1 MNKQLRQKTL
11 ESLSAVMPITFIVIL
26 LCITIT
32 PMPLAPLMLF
42 LVGAVLLILGMG
54 FFTLGVDMATL
65 PIGELVGTQLAKS
78 GRLVFIIPACFLIG
92 AFVTMAEPDLQVL
105 AGQTPGVP
113 DMLLILSVAAGVG
126 ILLIVAFLRSLFGWS
141 LSRILL
147 IFYAIVFILAIFVPK
162 DFLSVAFDS
171 GGVTT
176 GPITVPFIL
185 TLGVGLSSIGQSK
198 NSESGSFGM
207 VALCSIGPILAT
219 MILGLA
225 FGSSSG
231 TYEPLEIPNI
241 QTTAELSQIFGR
253 EFPEYAREV
262 AFALMPILLFFLF
275 FQIFFL
281 KLRRKKIIKILVGML
296 YSFIGLTLFLTGV
309 NVGFMPAGNYLGQQL
324 ASLPWKWILVPV
336 GMVIGYFIVRAEP
349 AVAVLNQQ
357 VEDVTGGSISRTT
370 MMKGLSIGMAV
381 SVGLSMFRLVS
392 GLPLLPFLAVG
403 YAIALA
409 LTFAVPPIFTSIAF
423 DSGGVA
429 SGAMTATFLLPL
441 AMGACSAV
449 GGDILSDAFGI
460 VAMVAMTPLVILQL
474 IGAVYQRRLRHLP
487 ARPDIIEQDEIIEL
501 EEDESQ

>member
-1 MNKQLRQKTL
+1 M
-11 ESLSAVMPITFIVIL
+11 
-26 LCITIT
+26 
-32 PMPLAPLMLF
+32 
-42 LVGAVLLILGMG
+42 
-54 FFTLGVDMATL
+54 
-65 PIGELVGTQLAKS
+65 
-78 GRLVFIIPACFLIG
+78 
-92 AFVTMAEPDLQVL
+92 
-105 AGQTPGVP
+105 
-113 DMLLILSVAAGVG
+113 
-126 ILLIVAFLRSLFGWS
+126 
-141 LSRILL
+141 
-147 IFYAIVFILAIFVPK
+147 
-162 DFLSVAFDS
+162 
-171 GGVTT
+171 TT

>member
-54 FFTLGVDMATL
+54 FFTLGVDMAML
-65 PIGELVGTQLAKS
+65 PIGEQVGTQLAKS

-126 ILLIVAFLRSLFGWS
+126 IFLIVAFLRSLFGWS

-281 KLRRKKIIKILVGML
+281 KLRRKKSNQDTG
-296 YSFIGLTLFLTGV
+296 GHALFLHRADTLSHRRQR
-309 NVGFMPAGNYLGQQL
+309 GFHAGRKLSGT
-324 ASLPWKWILVPV
+324 A
-336 GMVIGYFIVRAEP
+336 A
-349 AVAVLNQQ
+349 
-357 VEDVTGGSISRTT
+357 
-370 MMKGLSIGMAV
+370 GLSSLEV
-381 SVGLSMFRLVS
+381 
-392 GLPLLPFLAVG
+392 
-403 YAIALA
+403 
-409 LTFAVPPIFTSIAF
+409 
-423 DSGGVA
+423 DSGACRHGHRLFYCPG
-429 SGAMTATFLLPL
+429 GAR
-441 AMGACSAV
+441 CRSAESA
-449 GGDILSDAFGI
+449 GRRRN
-460 VAMVAMTPLVILQL
+460 
-474 IGAVYQRRLRHLP
+474 RRLHLP
-487 ARPDIIEQDEIIEL
+487 HHYDEGLIHRHGRICGFVHVPFGFGPSASAFPCSGIRNSPGTHL
-501 EEDESQ
+501 CCAPYLYFHCI

>member
-1 MNKQLRQKTL
+1 
-11 ESLSAVMPITFIVIL
+11 
-26 LCITIT
+26 
-32 PMPLAPLMLF
+32 MLF

-54 FFTLGVDMATL
+54 FFTLGVDMAML
-65 PIGELVGTQLAKS
+65 PIGEQVGTQLAKS

-126 ILLIVAFLRSLFGWS
+126 IFLIVAFLRSLFGWS

-296 YSFIGLTLFLTGV
+296 YSLSLIHIFHMLS
-309 NVGFMPAGNYLGQQL
+309 
-324 ASLPWKWILVPV
+324 ASC
-336 GMVIGYFIVRAEP
+336 R
-349 AVAVLNQQ
+349 
-357 VEDVTGGSISRTT
+357 SIKQSREYR
-370 MMKGLSIGMAV
+370 KLS
-381 SVGLSMFRLVS
+381 
-392 GLPLLPFLAVG
+392 
-403 YAIALA
+403 Y
-409 LTFAVPPIFTSIAF
+409 TS
-423 DSGGVA
+423 
-429 SGAMTATFLLPL
+429 
-441 AMGACSAV
+441 
-449 GGDILSDAFGI
+449 
-460 VAMVAMTPLVILQL
+460 
-474 IGAVYQRRLRHLP
+474 
-487 ARPDIIEQDEIIEL
+487 
-501 EEDESQ
+501 